1 MPDQYL
7 FGRVAL
13 RPAQRQLLIDGQPAV
28 LGARAFDLLLALVEN
43 RDRLVSKNELLDFVW
58 PGLVVEEN
66 NLQVHVSALR
76 KLLGPQ
82 AIATIPGRGYRF
94 TLASDEPQPVT
105 ATAPLPSARPA
116 LPAARALP
124 LLGRDAELASLLELL
139 DQHAL
144 VTLVGAG
151 GIGKTTLARSA
162 AQARSTVCADGV
174 AWVEFASLTD
184 PRLIAG
190 TVAQAL
196 ALQLAPGGDAL
207 AALVTALKP
216 MQVLLVIDNAEHL
229 LDDLAVMVQALLQGT
244 PGVRVLVTSQI
255 ALRLAGEQVMRLD
268 ALAVPAPGSNVEHAA
283 QHGAVALF
291 TERARAA
298 DRRFALSADNVRDVI
313 EICRRL
319 DGLPL
324 ALELAAAR
332 VPLLGTRGVAERLDD
347 RFKLLAGGSRS
358 APSRHQTLQAAL
370 DWSLA
375 LLPEAEHGVFQRLG
389 VFAGGFTLSLA
400 SAVLA
405 GSVRAEPVEA
415 GAVHSAPADLD
426 EWALIDTL
434 ATLAEHSL
442 LSVSASDPPR
452 YALSETARA
461 YALAQLQS
469 GTELHTL
476 RTRHAAALRRF
487 FEASPSDW
495 LQMSDADWLARYE
508 PELDNLRAAL
518 GWAHAQNDACTVV
531 ALVGAAAPL
540 WHHLS
545 LHGEARQWHDLSE
558 SMLDASVP
566 KPEAAQWWRAAQW
579 AWSEMA
585 PERARAAAEQAHR
598 LYRELGDVHGLY
610 AELTGLAGMWSEPN
624 AQARAALEEA
634 LALEQ
639 PDWPARE
646 RAWGQ
651 RARADV
657 ARAEGRLTDSR
668 EAREAELALR
678 VAAGDERG
686 RLRAMSHL
694 ADLAL
699 ALGEVDEAVQRGRAL
714 VALLRA
720 QRAPSTLC
728 VALWNLIHAMRA
740 QGDTE
745 GAGALMP
752 EASALASDFG
762 MPGPKR

>member
-1 MPDQYL
+1 VPDQYL

-13 RPAQRQLLIDGQPAV
+13 RPAQRQLLVDGQPAT

-43 RDRLVSKNELLDFVW
+43 RDRLVSKNELLDIVW

-94 TLASDEPQPVT
+94 TLVSDEPA
-105 ATAPLPSARPA
+105 ATPPSPPRALA
-116 LPAARALP
+116 LPERSLP
-124 LLGRDAELASLLELL
+124 LLGRDAELASLLALL
-139 DQHAL
+139 EQHAL

-151 GIGKTTLARSA
+151 GIGKTTLARCA
-162 AQARSTVCADGV
+162 AQAHGAARPDSV
-174 AWVEFASLTD
+174 AWVELASLTD

-216 MQVLLVIDNAEHL
+216 MQLLLVIDNAEHL

-244 PGVRVLVTSQI
+244 PGVRLLVTSQVP
-255 ALRLAGEQVMRLD
+255 LRLQGEQVLRLD
-268 ALAVPAPGSNVEHAA
+268 ALAVPETGSNALGAA

-291 TERARAA
+291 AERARAA
-298 DRRFALSADNVRDVI
+298 DRRFALTDSNVRDVI
-313 EICRRL
+313 EICQRL

-332 VPLLGTRGVAERLDD
+332 VPLLGVRGVAERLDD

-370 DWSLA
+370 EWSLA
-375 LLPEAEHGVFQRLG
+375 LLPDAERRVFQQLG

-400 SAVLA
+400 NAVL
-405 GSVRAEPVEA
+405 SSPEI
-415 GAVHSAPADLD
+415 D
-426 EWALIDTL
+426 EWALIDAL
-434 ATLAEHSL
+434 ATLTEHSL

-469 GTELHTL
+469 GTEHDSL

-518 GWAHAQNDACTVV
+518 GWANAQGDAHTVV
-531 ALVGAAAPL
+531 ALVGSAAPL

-545 LHGEARQWHDLSE
+545 LHGEARQWHDVSE
-558 SMLDASVP
+558 SMLDASTP
-566 KPEAAQWWRAAQW
+566 KPLAAQWWRAAQW

-610 AELTGLAGMWSEPN
+610 AEMTGLAGMWNEPN

-634 LALEQ
+634 LALEK
-639 PDWPARE
+639 PNWPARE

-657 ARAEGRLTDSR
+657 ARAEGRLSDSR
-668 EAREAELALR
+668 EAREAELLLR
-678 VAAGDERG
+678 MAAGDERG

-728 VALWNLIHAMRA
+728 VALWNLIHALQA
-740 QGDTE
+740 HGDVN
-745 GAGALMP
+745 GAEALMP
-752 EASALASDFG
+752 EANALARNFG
-762 MPGPKR
+762 MPGQKR

>member
-1 MPDQYL
+1 LRLVPDQYL
-7 FGRVAL
+7 FGRVKL
-13 RPAQRQLLIDGQPAV
+13 LPAQRQLLIDGQPAV

-94 TLASDEPQPVT
+94 TLASDDPAPAPVAQPRPPT
-105 ATAPLPSARPA
+105 PERIPS
-116 LPAARALP
+116 LF
-124 LLGRDAELASLLELL
+124 GRDADLATLLTLL

-162 AQARSTVCADGV
+162 AQARSQAHADGV
-174 AWVEFASLTD
+174 AWVELASLTD

-196 ALQLAPGGDAL
+196 SLQLAPGGDAL
-207 AALVTALKP
+207 TALVTALKP

-229 LDDLAVMVQALLQGT
+229 LDDLAVMIQALLQGT
-244 PGVRVLVTSQI
+244 SGVRLLVTSQVP
-255 ALRLAGEQVMRLD
+255 LRLQGEQLLRLD
-268 ALAVPAPGSNVEHAA
+268 ALAVPEAA
-283 QHGAVALF
+283 SDLATAARHGAVALF
-291 TERARAA
+291 CERARAA
-298 DRRFALSADNVRDVI
+298 DRRFALTESNVSDVV

-332 VPLLGTRGVAERLDD
+332 VPLLGVRGVAERLDD

-370 DWSLA
+370 EWSLA
-375 LLPEAEHGVFQRLG
+375 LLLEAERRVFQQLG
-389 VFAGGFTLSLA
+389 VFAGGFTLNLA
-400 SAVLA
+400 SAVLTT
-405 GSVRAEPVEA
+405 GE
-415 GAVHSAPADLD
+415 LD
-426 EWALIDTL
+426 EWALIEAL

-442 LSVSASDPPR
+442 LSVSTTDPPR
-452 YALSETARA
+452 YTLSETARA
-461 YALAQLQS
+461 YAISLLQS
-469 GTELHTL
+469 NPDYGGL
-476 RTRHAAALRRF
+476 RTRHAGALRRC

-495 LQMSDADWLARYE
+495 LQMSDAEWLARYE

-518 GWAHAQNDACTVV
+518 RWSQSQADGQTVV
-531 ALVGAAAPL
+531 ALVGSAAPL

-558 SMLDASVP
+558 PMLDAQTP
-566 KPEAAQWWRAAQW
+566 KPLAAQWWRAAQW

-585 PERARAAAEQAHR
+585 PERARAAAEHAHR
-598 LYRELGDVHGLY
+598 LYRELSDVHGLY
-610 AELTGLAGMWSEPN
+610 AELAGLAGMWNEPN
-624 AQARAALEEA
+624 AQARAALDEA
-634 LALEQ
+634 LSLEQ

-657 ARAEGRLTDSR
+657 ARADGRLVDSR
-668 EAREAELALR
+668 EAREAELVLR

-699 ALGEVDEAVQRGRAL
+699 ALGEVDEAVRRGREL

-720 QRAPSTLC
+720 QRSPSTLC
-728 VALWNLIHAMRA
+728 LALWNLISALRA
-740 QGDTE
+740 QGSLQETE
-745 GAGALMP
+745 MLIP
-752 EASALASDFG
+752 EASALAQDFG
-762 MPGPKR
+762 APVRR

>member
-94 TLASDEPQPVT
+94 TLASDEPP
-105 ATAPLPSARPA
+105 AAPPSPPRTLA
-116 LPAARALP
+116 LPERSLP
-124 LLGRDAELASLLELL
+124 LLGRDAELASLLALL
-139 DQHAL
+139 EQHAL
-144 VTLVGAG
+144 VTLVGPG
-151 GIGKTTLARSA
+151 GIGKTTLARCA
-162 AQARSTVCADGV
+162 AQAHGAARSDGV
-174 AWVEFASLTD
+174 AWVELASLTD

-196 ALQLAPGGDAL
+196 SLQLASGGDAL
-207 AALVTALKP
+207 TALVTALKP
-216 MQVLLVIDNAEHL
+216 MQLLLVIDNAEHL

-244 PGVRVLVTSQI
+244 PGVRLLVTSQVP
-255 ALRLAGEQVMRLD
+255 LRLQGEQVLRLD
-268 ALAVPAPGSNVEHAA
+268 ALAVPEAGSNALGAA

-298 DRRFALSADNVRDVI
+298 DRRFALTDSNVRDVI
-313 EICRRL
+313 EICQRL

-332 VPLLGTRGVAERLDD
+332 VPLLGVRGVAERLDD

-370 DWSLA
+370 EWSLA
-375 LLPEAEHGVFQRLG
+375 LLPEAERGVFQQLG

-405 GSVRAEPVEA
+405 SLE
-415 GAVHSAPADLD
+415 LD
-426 EWALIDTL
+426 EWALIDAL
-434 ATLAEHSL
+434 ATLTEHSL

-469 GTELHTL
+469 GTEHDTL
-476 RTRHAAALRRF
+476 RTRHAAALRHF

-495 LQMSDADWLARYE
+495 LQMSDVDWLACYE

-518 GWAHAQNDACTVV
+518 GWANAQGDGQTVV
-531 ALVGAAAPL
+531 ALVGSAAPL

-558 SMLDASVP
+558 SMLDASTP
-566 KPEAAQWWRAAQW
+566 KPLAAQWWRAAQW

-610 AELTGLAGMWSEPN
+610 AELAGLAGMWSEPN

-634 LALEQ
+634 LALEK

-657 ARAEGRLTDSR
+657 ARAEGRLSDSR
-668 EAREAELALR
+668 EAREAELVLR
-678 VAAGDERG
+678 MAAGDERG

-720 QRAPSTLC
+720 QRSPSTLC
-728 VALWNLIHAMRA
+728 VALWNLIHALKA
-740 QGDTE
+740 QGDAE
-745 GAGALMP
+745 GAQALMP
-752 EASALASDFG
+752 EASALARDFG
-762 MPGPKR
+762 MPGQKR

>member
-1 MPDQYL
+1 VPDQYL
-7 FGRVAL
+7 FGRFAL
-13 RPAQRQLLIDGQPAV
+13 RPAQRQLLVDDQPAA
-28 LGARAFDLLLALVEN
+28 LGARAFDVLLALVEN

-94 TLASDEPQPVT
+94 TLVIDQALGAS
-105 ATAPLPSARPA
+105 APSIASRPA
-116 LPAARALP
+116 LPERTLP
-124 LLGRDAELASLLELL
+124 LLGRDAEMATLLELL
-139 DQHAL
+139 EKHAL

-162 AQARSTVCADGV
+162 ALARQGALPDGA
-174 AWVEFASLTD
+174 AWVELASLTD
-184 PRLIAG
+184 PSLIAG

-196 ALQLAPGGDAL
+196 DLQLAPGGDAL
-207 AALVTALKP
+207 PALVTALKP
-216 MQVLLVIDNAEHL
+216 MQLLLVIDNAEHL
-229 LDDLAVMVQALLQGT
+229 LDDLAATVQALLKGT
-244 PGVRVLVTSQI
+244 PGVHLLVTSQI
-255 ALRLAGEQVMRLD
+255 PLRLQGEQVLRLE
-268 ALAVPAPGSNVEHAA
+268 ALAVPEAGSDAQRAA
-283 QHGAVALF
+283 KHGAVALF

-298 DRRFALSADNVRDVI
+298 DRRFTLTEDNVRDVI
-313 EICRRL
+313 EICQRL
-319 DGLPL
+319 DGMPL

-332 VPLLGTRGVAERLDD
+332 MPLLGARGVAERLDD

-358 APSRHQTLQAAL
+358 APTRQQTLQAAL

-375 LLPEAEHGVFQRLG
+375 LLPETERDIFQRLG

-405 GSVRAEPVEA
+405 TDE
-415 GAVHSAPADLD
+415 LD
-426 EWALIDTL
+426 EWALIDAL
-434 ATLAEHSL
+434 SMLAEHSL
-442 LSVSASDPPR
+442 LSVSTGDLPR
-452 YALSETARA
+452 YTLSETARA
-461 YALAQLQS
+461 YALRQLQT
-469 GTELHTL
+469 GREHDAL
-476 RTRHAAALRRF
+476 RTRHATVMRSF
-487 FEASPSDW
+487 FDASPSDW

-518 GWAHAQNDACTVV
+518 SWAHCQGDSQTIV

-558 SMLDASVP
+558 PLLDANTP
-566 KPEAAQWWRAAQW
+566 KPMAAQWWRAAQW
-579 AWSEMA
+579 AWSETA
-585 PERARAAAEQAHR
+585 PERARVAAEQAHR
-598 LYRELGDVHGLY
+598 LYRELGDEHGLH
-610 AELTGLAGMWSEPN
+610 AELAGLAGMWNEPN
-624 AQARAALEEA
+624 PQARAALEEA
-634 LALEQ
+634 LSLEQ

-657 ARAEGRLTDSR
+657 ARAERRLADSR
-668 EAREAELALR
+668 EAREAELTLR
-678 VAAGDERG
+678 MAAGDERG

-720 QRAPSTLC
+720 QRSPSTLC
-728 VALWNLIHAMRA
+728 VALWNLIHALRA
-740 QGDTE
+740 QGDAK
-745 GAGALMP
+745 GAEALMP
-752 EASALASDFG
+752 EATALAQDFG
-762 MPGPKR
+762 MPAQKR

>member
-1 MPDQYL
+1 VPDQYL
-7 FGRVAL
+7 FGRFAL
-13 RPAQRQLLIDGQPAV
+13 RPAQRQLLIDGQAAA

-43 RDRLVSKNELLDFVW
+43 CDRVVPKNELLDLVW

-66 NLQVHVSALR
+66 NLQVQVSTLR

-94 TLASDEPQPVT
+94 TLPGDEPEPVAPPASLR
-105 ATAPLPSARPA
+105 ATVPERT
-116 LPAARALP
+116 LP
-124 LLGRDAELASLLELL
+124 LLGRDAELSALLGLL
-139 DQHAL
+139 GRHAL
-144 VTLVGAG
+144 VTVVGAG

-162 AQARSTVCADGV
+162 AQASNSSCADGV
-174 AWVEFASLTD
+174 AWVELASLTD
-184 PRLIAG
+184 PRLIVG

-196 ALQLAPGGDAL
+196 ALQLAPGGDVL

-244 PGVRVLVTSQI
+244 PGVRLLVTSQVP
-255 ALRLAGEQVMRLD
+255 LRVQGEQVLRLD
-268 ALAVPAPGSNVEHAA
+268 ALAVPEAHSSAEAA
-283 QHGAVALF
+283 AEHGAVAMF
-291 TERARAA
+291 TDRARAA
-298 DRRFALSADNVRDVI
+298 DRRFELNDGNVRDVI
-313 EICRRL
+313 EICQRL

-332 VPLLGTRGVAERLDD
+332 VPLLGVRGVAERLDD

-358 APSRHQTLQAAL
+358 APTRHQTLQAAL
-370 DWSLA
+370 EWSLA
-375 LLPEAEHGVFQRLG
+375 LLPDIERGVFQRLG
-389 VFAGGFTLSLA
+389 VFAGGFTLGLA

-405 GSVRAEPVEA
+405 SAE
-415 GAVHSAPADLD
+415 LD
-426 EWALIDTL
+426 EWALIDAL
-434 ATLAEHSL
+434 AKLAEHSL
-442 LSVSASDPPR
+442 LSVSPSDPPR

-469 GTELHTL
+469 GDEHDSL
-476 RTRHAAALRRF
+476 RSRHAAALRRL

-518 GWAHAQNDACTVV
+518 SWSHVQRDEHTVV

-558 SMLDASVP
+558 PLLDASTP
-566 KPEAAQWWRAAQW
+566 KPMAAQWWRAAQW
-579 AWSEMA
+579 AWSETA

-610 AELTGLAGMWSEPN
+610 AELAGLAGMWNEPN

-634 LALEQ
+634 LSLER

-657 ARAEGRLTDSR
+657 ARAEGRLVDSR
-668 EAREAELALR
+668 EAREAELVLR
-678 VAAGDERG
+678 MAAGDERG

-720 QRAPSTLC
+720 HRSPSTLC
-728 VALWNLIHAMRA
+728 VALWNLINALRA
-740 QGDTE
+740 QGDEE
-745 GAGALMP
+745 GAEALTT
-752 EASALASDFG
+752 EASALAQDFG
-762 MPGPKR
+762 MPAQGRTIERMPRAK

>member
-7 FGRVAL
+7 FGRVTL

-28 LGARAFDLLLALVEN
+28 LGARAFDLLLALVEH
-43 RDRLVSKNELLDFVW
+43 RDRLVSKNELLDLVW

-94 TLASDEPQPVT
+94 TLASDESPLAPQPS
-105 ATAPLPSARPA
+105 LPSPPRALA
-116 LPAARALP
+116 LPERSLP
-124 LLGRDAELASLLELL
+124 LLGRDAELAALLALLE
-139 DQHAL
+139 QHAL

-151 GIGKTTLARSA
+151 GIGKTTLARCA
-162 AQARSTVCADGV
+162 AQAHGTARSDGV
-174 AWVEFASLTD
+174 AWVELASLTD

-207 AALVTALKP
+207 TALVTALKP
-216 MQVLLVIDNAEHL
+216 MQLLLVIDNAEHL

-244 PGVRVLVTSQI
+244 SGVRLLVTSQVP
-255 ALRLAGEQVMRLD
+255 LRLQGEQVLRLD
-268 ALAVPAPGSNVEHAA
+268 ALAVPEAGSNALGAA

-298 DRRFALSADNVRDVI
+298 DRRFALTDGNVRDVI
-313 EICRRL
+313 EICQRL

-332 VPLLGTRGVAERLDD
+332 VPLLGVRGVAERLDD

-358 APSRHQTLQAAL
+358 APTRHQTLQAAL
-370 DWSLA
+370 EWSLA
-375 LLPEAEHGVFQRLG
+375 LLPEAERSLFQQLG

-405 GSVRAEPVEA
+405 SAE
-415 GAVHSAPADLD
+415 LD
-426 EWALIDTL
+426 EWALIDAL
-434 ATLAEHSL
+434 ATLTDHSL
-442 LSVSASDPPR
+442 LSVSTSDPPR

-461 YALAQLQS
+461 YALTQLQS
-469 GTELHTL
+469 STEHDTL
-476 RTRHAAALRRF
+476 RTRHAAALCAF
-487 FEASPSDW
+487 FDASPSDW
-495 LQMSDADWLARYE
+495 LQMSDADWLACYE

-518 GWAHAQNDACTVV
+518 GWANAQGDTHTVV
-531 ALVGAAAPL
+531 ALVGSAAPL

-545 LHGEARQWHDLSE
+545 LHGEARQWHDISE
-558 SMLDASVP
+558 SMLDASTP
-566 KPEAAQWWRAAQW
+566 KPLAAQWWRAAQW
-579 AWSEMA
+579 AWSGMA

-610 AELTGLAGMWSEPN
+610 AELAGLAGMWGEPN

-634 LALEQ
+634 LALEK
-639 PDWPARE
+639 PGWPARE

-657 ARAEGRLTDSR
+657 ARAEGRLSDSR
-668 EAREAELALR
+668 EAREAELVLR
-678 VAAGDERG
+678 MAAGDERG

-720 QRAPSTLC
+720 QRSPSTLC
-728 VALWNLIHAMRA
+728 VALWNLIHALRA
-740 QGDTE
+740 QGDAR
-745 GAGALMP
+745 GAEDLMP
-752 EASALASDFG
+752 EASALARDFG
-762 MPGPKR
+762 VPPHRS

>member
-43 RDRLVSKNELLDFVW
+43 RDRLVSKNELLDLVW

-94 TLASDEPQPVT
+94 TLATDEAPAPSPT
-105 ATAPLPSARPA
+105 AMPPTKAR
-116 LPAARALP
+116 AAVLERALP
-124 LLGRDAELASLLELL
+124 LLGREAELTAVLDLL
-139 DQHAL
+139 DRHPL

-162 AQARSTVCADGV
+162 AKARSEAWPDGT
-174 AWVEFASLTD
+174 AWVELASLTD

-190 TVAQAL
+190 AVAQAL

-207 AALVTALKP
+207 TALVTALKP
-216 MQVLLVIDNAEHL
+216 MQLLLVIDNAEHL

-244 PGVRVLVTSQI
+244 PGVHLLVTSQVP
-255 ALRLAGEQVMRLD
+255 LRLQGEHVLRLD
-268 ALAVPAPGSNVEHAA
+268 ALAVPEAGSNALGAA

-291 TERARAA
+291 AERARAA
-298 DRRFALSADNVRDVI
+298 DRRFALTDHNVRDVI
-313 EICRRL
+313 EICQRL

-332 VPLLGTRGVAERLDD
+332 VPLLGVRGVAERLDD

-370 DWSLA
+370 EWSLA
-375 LLPEAEHGVFQRLG
+375 LLPEAERRVFQQLG
-389 VFAGGFTLSLA
+389 VFTGGFTLSLA
-400 SAVLA
+400 SAVLT
-405 GSVRAEPVEA
+405 SP
-415 GAVHSAPADLD
+415 DLD
-426 EWALIDTL
+426 EWALIDAL
-434 ATLAEHSL
+434 ATLTEHSL
-442 LSVSASDPPR
+442 LSASTSDPPR

-469 GTELHTL
+469 GTEHDSL
-476 RTRHAAALRRF
+476 RTRHGAALRHF

-495 LQMSDADWLARYE
+495 LQMSDTDWLACYE

-518 GWAHAQNDACTVV
+518 GWAHAQGDAHTVV
-531 ALVGAAAPL
+531 ALVGSAAPL

-558 SMLDASVP
+558 SMLDASTP
-566 KPEAAQWWRAAQW
+566 KPLAAQWWRAAQW
-579 AWSEMA
+579 AWSEVA

-610 AELTGLAGMWSEPN
+610 AELAGLAGMWSEPN

-634 LALEQ
+634 LALEK

-657 ARAEGRLTDSR
+657 ARAEGRLSDSR
-668 EAREAELALR
+668 EAREAELVLR
-678 VAAGDERG
+678 MAAGDERG

-720 QRAPSTLC
+720 QRSPSTLC
-728 VALWNLIHAMRA
+728 VALWNLIHALRA
-740 QGDTE
+740 KGDAE
-745 GAGALMP
+745 GAEALMP
-752 EASALASDFG
+752 EASALARDFG
-762 MPGPKR
+762 ASPQRS

>member
-1 MPDQYL
+1 LPDQYL
-7 FGRVAL
+7 FGRFAL

-28 LGARAFDLLLALVEN
+28 LGARAFDVLLALVEN
-43 RDRLVSKNELLDFVW
+43 RERLVSKNELLDFVW

-94 TLASDEPQPVT
+94 TLASDEP
-105 ATAPLPSARPA
+105 
-116 LPAARALP
+116 PAAEAAPVAAPRATLPERTLP
-124 LLGRDAELASLLELL
+124 LLGRDAELTALLELL
-139 DQHAL
+139 DQNPL

-162 AQARSTVCADGV
+162 AQARQRAWPDGA
-174 AWVEFASLTD
+174 AWVELASLTD
-184 PRLIAG
+184 ARLIAG

-196 ALQLAPGGDAL
+196 ELQLAPGGDPL
-207 AALVTALKP
+207 TALVTALKP
-216 MQVLLVIDNAEHL
+216 MQLLLVIDNAEHL
-229 LDDLAVMVQALLQGT
+229 LDDLAVMVQALLKGT
-244 PGVRVLVTSQI
+244 PGVHLLVTSQVP
-255 ALRLAGEQVMRLD
+255 LRLQGEQVLRLE
-268 ALAVPAPGSNVEHAA
+268 ALAVPEAGSNAQGAA

-291 TERARAA
+291 TERAHAA
-298 DRRFALSADNVRDVI
+298 DRRFALTDDNVRDVI
-313 EICRRL
+313 EICQRL
-319 DGLPL
+319 DGMPL

-332 VPLLGTRGVAERLDD
+332 VPLLGARGVAERLDD

-358 APSRHQTLQAAL
+358 APTRQQTLQAAL

-375 LLPEAEHGVFQRLG
+375 LLPVTERSVFQRLG

-400 SAVLA
+400 SAVLDTD
-405 GSVRAEPVEA
+405 
-415 GAVHSAPADLD
+415 DLD
-426 EWALIDTL
+426 EWALIDAL
-434 ATLAEHSL
+434 ATLADHSL
-442 LSVSASDPPR
+442 LSVSATDPPR

-461 YALAQLQS
+461 YALSQLQA
-469 GTELHTL
+469 GTERDAL

-487 FEASPSDW
+487 FDASPSDW
-495 LQMSDADWLARYE
+495 LQMSDDDWLARYE

-518 GWAHAQNDACTVV
+518 SWAHEQHDAQTVV

-545 LHGEARQWHDLSE
+545 LHGEARHWHELSE
-558 SMLDASVP
+558 PLLDAATP
-566 KPEAAQWWRAAQW
+566 KPLAAQWWRAAQW

-610 AELTGLAGMWSEPN
+610 AELAGLAGMWSEPN
-624 AQARAALEEA
+624 AQARAALQEA
-634 LALEQ
+634 LALER

-657 ARAEGRLTDSR
+657 ARAEGRLADSR
-668 EAREAELALR
+668 TAREAELALR
-678 VAAGDERG
+678 RDAGDERG

-694 ADLAL
+694 ANLAL
-699 ALGEVDEAVQRGRAL
+699 ALGEVNEAVERGHEL
-714 VALLRA
+714 VAILRT
-720 QRAPSTLC
+720 QRAPLTLY
-728 VALWNLIHAMRA
+728 AAQQNLIKALRE
-740 QGDTE
+740 QGNTD
-745 GAGALMP
+745 
-752 EASALASDFG
+752 EAEELEREANLLTQSFG
-762 MPGPKR
+762 TPARES

>member
-1 MPDQYL
+1 VPDQYQ
-7 FGRVAL
+7 FGRIQL
-13 RPAQRQLLIDGQPAV
+13 RPAQRQLLVDGQPAV
-28 LGARAFDLLLALVEN
+28 LGARAFDVLLALVEN

-94 TLASDEPQPVT
+94 TLASDEAAAPVVP
-105 ATAPLPSARPA
+105 AT
-116 LPAARALP
+116 AARASLPERDLP
-124 LLGRDAELASLLELL
+124 LVGRDAELAALL
-139 DQHAL
+139 DLLDRHAL

-162 AQARSTVCADGV
+162 AQARRSAWPDGA
-174 AWVEFASLTD
+174 AWVELASLTD

-190 TVAQAL
+190 AIAQAL

-207 AALVTALKP
+207 SALVTALKP
-216 MQVLLVIDNAEHL
+216 MQLLLVIDNAEHL
-229 LDDLAVMVQALLQGT
+229 LDDLAPVLDVLLKGT
-244 PGVRVLVTSQI
+244 PGVRFLVTSQVP
-255 ALRLAGEQVMRLD
+255 LRLHSEQTLRLD
-268 ALAVPAPGSNVEHAA
+268 ALAVPEAGTGTQQAA
-283 QHGAVALF
+283 QHGAIALF
-291 TERARAA
+291 VERARAA
-298 DRRFALSADNVRDVI
+298 DRRFVLTDGNVGDVI
-313 EICRRL
+313 EICQRL

-358 APSRHQTLQAAL
+358 APTRHQTLQAAL

-375 LLPEAEHGVFQRLG
+375 LLPEAERRVFQQLG

-405 GSVRAEPVEA
+405 S
-415 GAVHSAPADLD
+415 ADLD
-426 EWALIDTL
+426 EWALIEAL
-434 ATLAEHSL
+434 ATLADHSL
-442 LSVSASDPPR
+442 LSVSPLDPPR
-452 YALSETARA
+452 YTLSETARA
-461 YALAQLQS
+461 YAVSKLQAS
-469 GTELHTL
+469 TGHDGL
-476 RTRHAAALRRF
+476 RDRHSAAMRRF
-487 FEASPSDW
+487 FDASPSDW

-518 GWAHAQNDACTVV
+518 SWAQAAGDTQTLI
-531 ALVGAAAPL
+531 ALVGSAAPL

-545 LHGEARQWHDLSE
+545 LHAEARQWHEVSE
-558 SMLDASVP
+558 PLLDDVTP
-566 KPEAAQWWRAAQW
+566 KPLAAQWWRAAQW
-579 AWSEMA
+579 AWSEIA
-585 PERARAAAEQAHR
+585 PERARGAAEQAHR
-598 LYRELGDVHGLY
+598 LYRELGDLHGLY
-610 AELTGLAGMWSEPN
+610 AELAGLAGMWNEPN
-624 AQARAALEEA
+624 AQAKAALDEA
-634 LALEQ
+634 LSLEQ

-657 ARAEGRLTDSR
+657 ARAEGRLADSR
-668 EAREAELALR
+668 TAREAELVLR
-678 VAAGDERG
+678 MAAGDERG

-699 ALGEVDEAVQRGRAL
+699 ALGNVDEAVQRGRAL
-714 VALLRA
+714 VNLLRL
-720 QRAPSTLC
+720 QRSPSTLC
-728 VALWNLIHAMRA
+728 VALWNLIDALVA
-740 QGDTE
+740 QGDTASAE
-745 GAGALMP
+745 ALRP
-752 EASALASDFG
+752 EARALAQDFG
-762 MPGPKR
+762 LRSKRT

>member
-1 MPDQYL
+1 MPDHYL
-7 FGRVAL
+7 FGQVEL
-13 RPAQRQLLIDGQPAV
+13 RPAQRQLLIAGQPAV
-28 LGARAFDLLLALVEN
+28 LGARAFDVLLALVEN

-94 TLASDEPQPVT
+94 TLVGDE
-105 ATAPLPSARPA
+105 A
-116 LPAARALP
+116 PAAPPPAAPRASPPERAVP
-124 LLGRDAELASLLELL
+124 LVGRDQELSALLALL
-139 DQHAL
+139 DQYPL
-144 VTLVGAG
+144 VSLVGAG

-162 AQARSTVCADGV
+162 AQARQRTLPDGA
-174 AWVEFASLTD
+174 AWVELASLTD
-184 PRLIAG
+184 ARLIAG

-196 ALQLAPGGDAL
+196 ELQLAPGGDAL
-207 AALVTALKP
+207 SALVTALKP
-216 MQVLLVIDNAEHL
+216 LQLLLVIDNAEHL
-229 LDDLAVMVQALLQGT
+229 LDDLAVMIQALLKGT
-244 PGVRVLVTSQI
+244 PGVRLLVTSQVP
-255 ALRLAGEQVMRLD
+255 LRLQGEQVLRLE
-268 ALAVPAPGSNVEHAA
+268 ALAVPELGSAA
-283 QHGAVALF
+283 EAASQHGAVALF

-298 DRRFALSADNVRDVI
+298 DRRFALSDTNVRDVI

-319 DGLPL
+319 DGVPL

-358 APSRHQTLQAAL
+358 APTRHQTLQAAL

-375 LLPEAEHGVFQRLG
+375 LLPKAERSIFQRLG
-389 VFAGGFTLSLA
+389 VFAGGFTLTLA
-400 SAVLA
+400 SATLV
-405 GSVRAEPVEA
+405 STDV
-415 GAVHSAPADLD
+415 D
-426 EWALIDTL
+426 EWTLIDAL

-442 LSVSASDPPR
+442 LSVSTTDLPR
-452 YALSETARA
+452 YTLSETARA
-461 YALAQLQS
+461 YALAHMHS
-469 GTELHTL
+469 GADQDRL
-476 RTRHAAALRRF
+476 RDRHAAALRHF

-518 GWAHAQNDACTVV
+518 SWAHTQGDAQTVV
-531 ALVGAAAPL
+531 SLVGSAAPL

-558 SMLDASVP
+558 PLLDAAMP
-566 KPEAAQWWRAAQW
+566 KPLAAQWWRAAQW
-579 AWSEMA
+579 AWSETS
-585 PERARAAAEQAHR
+585 PERARAAAEHAHR

-610 AELTGLAGMWSEPN
+610 AELTGLAGMWAEPN
-624 AQARAALEEA
+624 AQATAALQEA
-634 LALEQ
+634 LSLER
-639 PDWPARE
+639 PAWHARE
-646 RAWGQ
+646 RAWGY

-657 ARAEGRLTDSR
+657 ARAEGRLADSR
-668 EAREAELALR
+668 SAREAELLLR
-678 VAAGDERG
+678 VEAGDERG

-699 ALGEVDEAVQRGRAL
+699 AMGEIDEAVQRGEAL

-720 QRAPSTLC
+720 QRSPATLC
-728 VALWNLIHAMRA
+728 AALWNLIRALQARGDVSAAQALEPEATQLAQDFGIPAMR
-740 QGDTE
+740 
-745 GAGALMP
+745 
-752 EASALASDFG
+752 
-762 MPGPKR
+762 R